1 MKRSILL
8 LLTATVLAIAPAWA
22 RKAPK
27 KFVHETVAIP
37 EVAPKVIAVETDH
50 TQLLLQVDKKG
61 SVRTVHYGVP
71 TGEAAQFVSFR
82 SGYGSLYGSGP
93 MTYPTV
99 GGRFIGQPA
108 LQVKYADGTHN
119 TELYYVSH
127 ETVSRSGAVTT
138 TLHLKDYVTAL
149 EVSLGYEA
157 FQAEDVILM
166 HSEVVNGGKKAV
178 ELLDVAS
185 ASLNLDAGDYLLT
198 HFYGDWAMEM
208 QVERTPLTH
217 GVTVIE
223 SRRGT
228 QGTQNTN
235 PSFLLSCGKV
245 FSETEGEVIG
255 GALAWSGNYRLSFEK
270 NRTDRLNIVTG
281 ISPPVSALLPQPIRA
296 HPAPAL
302 RPLR

>member
-8 LLTATVLAIAPAWA
+8 LLSATVIAIAPAWA

-37 EVAPKVIAVETDH
+37 EISPKVIAVETDH

-61 SVRTVHYGVP
+61 SVRTVHYGAP

-127 ETVSRSGAVTT
+127 ETVSRGGAVTT
-138 TLHLKDYVTAL
+138 TLHLKDYGTAL
-149 EVSLGYEA
+149 EVSLG
-157 FQAEDVILM
+157 
-166 HSEVVNGGKKAV
+166 
-178 ELLDVAS
+178 
-185 ASLNLDAGDYLLT
+185 
-198 HFYGDWAMEM
+198 
-208 QVERTPLTH
+208 
-217 GVTVIE
+217 
-223 SRRGT
+223 
-228 QGTQNTN
+228 
-235 PSFLLSCGKV
+235 
-245 FSETEGEVIG
+245 
-255 GALAWSGNYRLSFEK
+255 
-270 NRTDRLNIVTG
+270 
-281 ISPPVSALLPQPIRA
+281 
-296 HPAPAL
+296 
-302 RPLR
+302 